1 MLLKRLA
8 EIESPSGKEGEIKS
22 FVARYLEERGYDVVV
37 EELFVAANPGSELIV
52 ATHLDTVAIKAP
64 FSTDGVYAYGTGVCD
79 AKASVAA
86 MLEAADVGIDYTLAF
101 FCDEEEGGKGSRAFV
116 ESWKHGSMAIVME
129 PTELKIACEHYG
141 CLEVVAIVRGEPS
154 HAALPEMGENAIEK
168 CCRKL
173 LELKNTMKISVL
185 KICGGSDE
193 YVVPDECRIR
203 FDVLLTPDERV
214 SDVENVLRG
223 YFDDLEVI
231 EAFDGFRSGGVA
243 DLLEKAIIAAGL
255 EAERWYMPSWTDA
268 LNLREKFDVVVW
280 GPGELQYCH
289 TPKERIRLEE
299 IEIAKRVLLKLNE
312 FV

>member
-86 MLEAADVGIDYTLAF
+86 MLEAADVGIDYTLVF
-101 FCDEEEGGKGSRAFV
+101 FCDEEEGGKGSRTFV

-141 CLEVVAIVRGEPS
+141 CLEVEAIVRGEPS

-173 LELKNTMKISVL
+173 LELRNAMKISVL
-185 KICGGSDE
+185 KIRGGSDE
-193 YVVPDECRIR
+193 YVVPDECRVR
-203 FDVLLTPDERV
+203 FDVLLTPDERA

-243 DLLEKAIIAAGL
+243 DLLERAITAAGL

-299 IEIAKRVLLKLNE
+299 IEIAKNVLLKLNE